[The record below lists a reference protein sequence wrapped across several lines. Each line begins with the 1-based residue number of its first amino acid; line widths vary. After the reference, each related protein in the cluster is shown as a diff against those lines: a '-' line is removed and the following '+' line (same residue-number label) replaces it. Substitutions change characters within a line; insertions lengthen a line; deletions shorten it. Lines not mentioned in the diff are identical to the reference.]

1 MNKITAVILAAG
13 MGARMKSALV
23 KVLHPVAGVPMLLY
37 PLKAAQ
43 EIGCSRI
50 VIVVGHQKDKVEE
63 VVKNEKVFFAYQEEP
78 LGSGHAVMAAKNYF
92 EDLEGDVLILCG
104 DVPLINPRTL
114 KSFIS
119 IHEKNSCAASVLSI
133 VLDNPF
139 GYGRIVRDSK
149 GCFTGIVEEKD
160 ATDEQRKISEI
171 NTGIYCCKASFLFQA
186 LKNVKTDNKQS
197 EYYLPDIISIAVGS
211 EQKVRAIETEDYM
224 EVKGVNDR
232 VDLSEVE
239 NEMRKRI
246 NLSHMKEGVTIIDP
260 LSTIIDA
267 EVKIGRDTVVY
278 PNNTI
283 KGKSSIG
290 SESIIEPNSVITDSV
305 IGNNVHI
312 KPSCVIQEA
321 SVSDNAAVGPF
332 AHLRPQAN
340 VGEDARV
347 GNYVEIKKSTIGKG
361 SKVSHLTYIGD
372 AIVGEGVNVGAGTI
386 TCNYD
391 GKNKHQTI
399 IEDGVFIG
407 SNTALV
413 APVKIGE
420 NASIGAGSTIT
431 KDVPEKA
438 LGVTRVRQVNYNNY
452 FKAGSKKDSEKQ

>member
-13 MGARMKSALV
+13 MGTRMKSELV

-50 VIVVGHQKDKVEE
+50 VMVVGHQKDKVEE
-63 VVKNEKVFFAYQEEP
+63 VVKNENVFFAYQEEP
-78 LGSGHAVMAAKNYF
+78 LGSGHAVMAAENCF
-92 EDLEGDVLILCG
+92 EDFEGDVLILCG

-114 KSFIS
+114 ESFIRL
-119 IHEKNSCAASVLSI
+119 HEKNSCAASVLSI
-133 VLDNPF
+133 VIDNPF

-171 NTGIYCCKASFLFQA
+171 NTGIYCCKASFLFEA
-186 LKNVKTDNKQS
+186 LKNVKTDNKQG

-211 EQKVRAIETEDYM
+211 EQRVQAIETDDPL

-239 NEMRKRI
+239 KEMRQRI

-290 SESIIEPNSVITDSV
+290 SGSIVEPNSVITDSV
-305 IGNNVHI
+305 IGNSVHI

-372 AIVGEGVNVGAGTI
+372 SIVGESVNVGAGTI

-391 GKNKHQTI
+391 GENKHQTI

-413 APVKIGE
+413 APVRIGK
-420 NASIGAGSTIT
+420 NALIGAGSTIT

-452 FKAGSKKDSEKQ
+452 FKGGTKKDSER

>member
-1 MNKITAVILAAG
+1 M
-13 MGARMKSALV
+13 
-23 KVLHPVAGVPMLLY
+23 
-37 PLKAAQ
+37 
-43 EIGCSRI
+43 
-50 VIVVGHQKDKVEE
+50 
-63 VVKNEKVFFAYQEEP
+63 
-78 LGSGHAVMAAKNYF
+78 
-92 EDLEGDVLILCG
+92 
-104 DVPLINPRTL
+104 
-114 KSFIS
+114 
-119 IHEKNSCAASVLSI
+119 
-133 VLDNPF
+133 
-139 GYGRIVRDSK
+139 
-149 GCFTGIVEEKD
+149 
-160 ATDEQRKISEI
+160 
-171 NTGIYCCKASFLFQA
+171 
-186 LKNVKTDNKQS
+186 
-197 EYYLPDIISIAVGS
+197 
-211 EQKVRAIETEDYM
+211 
-224 EVKGVNDR
+224 
-232 VDLSEVE
+232 
-239 NEMRKRI
+239 
-246 NLSHMKEGVTIIDP
+246 
-260 LSTIIDA
+260 STIIDA

-290 SESIIEPNSVITDSV
+290 SGSIVEPNSVITDSV

-372 AIVGEGVNVGAGTI
+372 SIVGEGVNVGAGTI

-413 APVKIGE
+413 APVKIGA
-420 NASIGAGSTIT
+420 NALIGAGSTIT

-452 FKAGSKKDSEKQ
+452 FKAGSKKDSKKE